1 VRLAC
6 AGALGALVL
15 GGCGQDAAPLPA
27 FAVSID
33 AAASVV
39 LVLPDEALRARL
51 IAVLGPLAARVG
63 LEQHVAADR
72 LWYVDPKAPSPLTSL
87 AESQTFRAA
96 LAARPLP
103 NSGASWCF
111 VDLQALT
118 DGVRARLV
126 EHAPRIVPVFDAL
139 GLGSL
144 AWAAGE
150 LTSGDAQ
157 LALDLSIRATDDV
170 GGPLAWLSRERARE
184 SLLDGP
190 KPAESLGVEF
200 RFAPA
205 AVARALDVIVA
216 DRRPGELRLDSVML
230 DAALHAARALCAKL
244 DGRLS
249 LRLATPGR
257 PTLALGLADGE
268 AARSALEALLPRR
281 DREAPPQLG
290 GLRFHFAADRLL
302 LGVAADDAAAEG
314 VPRGSAAPPGPLRI
328 WGRVPELGAL
338 HIELTHEGE
347 LGLRLTARVD

>member
-1 VRLAC
+1 MRRAC

-15 GGCGQDAAPLPA
+15 GACGRDAAPLPA
-27 FAVSID
+27 FAASID

-51 IAVLGPLAARVG
+51 IAVLEPLAARVG

-72 LWYVDPKAPSPLTSL
+72 LWYVDPRAPSPLASL
-87 AESQTFRAA
+87 AESRTFRAA

-103 NSGASWCF
+103 DTGASWCF

-126 EHAPRIVPVFDAL
+126 ELAPRIVPVFDAL

-150 LTSGDAQ
+150 LTSGETS

-170 GGPLAWLSRERARE
+170 GGPLAWLSKERARE
-184 SLLDGP
+184 SLLAGP
-190 KPAESLGVEF
+190 EPAESLGVEF
-200 RFAPA
+200 RFTPS
-205 AVARALDVIVA
+205 AVARALDSIVA
-216 DRRPGELRLDSVML
+216 DRRPGELRLDGVML

-249 LRLATPGR
+249 LRLAAPGR

-268 AARSALEALLPRR
+268 AARAALAALLPRR
-281 DREAPPQLG
+281 DREAPLQLG
-290 GLRFHFAADRLL
+290 GLQFRFDADRLL
-302 LGVAADDAAAEG
+302 LGVAEAGAAEG
-314 VPRGSAAPPGPLRI
+314 LPRGGAAPPGPLLV

-338 HIELTHEGE
+338 RIELTHEGE
-347 LGLRLTARVD
+347 LGLRLTARID